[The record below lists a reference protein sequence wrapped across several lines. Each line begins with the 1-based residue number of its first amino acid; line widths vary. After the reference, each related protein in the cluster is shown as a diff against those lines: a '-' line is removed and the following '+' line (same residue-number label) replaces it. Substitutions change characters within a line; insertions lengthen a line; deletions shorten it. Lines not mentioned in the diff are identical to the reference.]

1 MREGVVDGLPAQ
13 AACSAPTEASDLPR
27 RITTPTISPQTAQS
41 EKLMATTGA
50 ASATPNGEQAEG
62 DAQGDHEAG

>member
-1 MREGVVDGLPAQ
+1 
-13 AACSAPTEASDLPR
+13 LPR